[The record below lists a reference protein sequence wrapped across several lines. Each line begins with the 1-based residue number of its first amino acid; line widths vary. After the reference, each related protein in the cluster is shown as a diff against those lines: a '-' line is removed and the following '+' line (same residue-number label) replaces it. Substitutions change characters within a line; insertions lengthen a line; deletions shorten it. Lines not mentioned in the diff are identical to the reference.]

1 VAYDYNYNIA
11 VHVQRAI

>member
-1 VAYDYNYNIA
+1 VAYDYNPNIA